1 MARNGSGSYSLP
13 EAALTNGTTA
23 DATVVQSNFDDIAT
37 ALTGSLAKDGQT
49 VPTANLPMGGYKHT
63 GVADG
68 SARTQYAT
76 LGQLQDGGGV
86 YAAAGGTADAIT
98 ATITPA
104 ITAYAIG
111 QTFWIKTGA
120 GANTGAVT
128 LNVNGLGAGAVKWPD
143 DTALVAGDLPAS
155 AMIEVT
161 CQAVTPVFHLMS
173 GVRVGGLLKS
183 GGTMTGDLTMSG
195 ASVIEAMGASVA
207 GASTTDI
214 WATDGG
220 SRHITGSGATI
231 ASLGTAPQAGARMLV
246 IMDGAHTLV
255 HGSNLDL
262 PGNVN
267 RTTAAGD
274 RFWVLAETT
283 TAARVVDY
291 VADSGAAGI
300 PMVGDSGSGGTAG
313 LAPAPAAGDA
323 DKYLTGAATYV
334 RPARVLLAT
343 KSPSGA
349 AAVTFVAADG
359 FSATKYIAYEIEFT
373 VLPATDGADLQCTFS
388 TDGGSSWKTGATDY
402 HWLSNYVSG
411 AGGSVGSG
419 NSAYIQVVDDI
430 GNATG
435 ENASG
440 TIKIMSRGSGLRAT
454 ELLSNVV
461 RKSSSGATVI
471 ETTTGLYAASTAI
484 DGFRFAMSSGNM
496 TGEFQIYGITK

>member
-76 LGQLQDGGGV
+76 LGQLQDGAPF

-98 ATITPA
+98 LTIAPA

-128 LNVNGLGAGAVKWPD
+128 LNINGLGAGAIKWPD

-183 GGTMTGDLTMSG
+183 GGTMTGTLAMSG
-195 ASVIEAMGASVA
+195 AAINQAKGADI
-207 GASTTDI
+207 ASATTTDI
-214 WATDGG
+214 GAATGNYLDVTGTTT
-220 SRHITGSGATI
+220 ITGLGTVQAGTQRKVRFTGALTLTHNGTSLILPGAANITTASGDVADFV
-231 ASLGTAPQAGARMLV
+231 SLGSGNWRCTAYTRSASIP
-246 IMDGAHTLV
+246 
-255 HGSNLDL
+255 
-262 PGNVN
+262 
-267 RTTAAGD
+267 AA
-274 RFWVLAETT
+274 
-283 TAARVVDY
+283 
-291 VADSGAAGI
+291 

-388 TDGGSSWKTGATDY
+388 TDGGSTWKTGATDY